1 MAAGAAFAGVFK
13 FRGDLLEAGVAATVA
28 ALLFP
33 FVTLLVKRK
42 RRHGKFAAQFPDAM
56 DIIVRSLRAGHPVPV
71 AVGLVAQELP
81 DPIGT
86 EFGIAADEITYGAD
100 VETAMRNLYFRVGQ
114 EDLPLFV
121 TAVAIQG
128 STGGNLSEIL
138 SNLSSVIRQRF
149 KMRRKIKAL
158 AAEGKFSAI
167 FLSGLPVAVFVLIN
181 FMTPDFYGSIIKYDL
196 TKWGLGLAAAWMLAG
211 QHRHVQDVQL
221 PDLTWTPFSS
231 SSAACRRR
239 QLHPDGERVRVPV
252 GGGAR
257 VRPDGG
263 RAGAL
268 RGEAARGGNLH
279 RPVEGADDDPRSLRY
294 ASKVAAQRLIDYTAK
309 HYSTENKGE
318 TKELRRQLLQAG
330 FLDHARAGL
339 LLPRPRR
346 RGGRAR
352 ARGVPADA
360 DAAQAGQRDAVAG
373 GVDRRARSATSRR
386 TST

>member
-1 MAAGAAFAGVFK
+1 MPFELDTPTLIIICAAISVVLFAEAIYLLGFSTASYRSNVNRRLKLSNGQPDREAILIQLRRERGLTNEGFLRFGMQWFNRLLLESGMTRGVLTLAMVGFVAASAVFAGVFK
-13 FRGDLLEAGVAATVA
+13 FRGDFIEAGLAALVA

-33 FVTLLVKRK
+33 FVTLIIKRK
-42 RRHGKFAAQFPDAM
+42 RRHGKFAEQFPDAM

-196 TKWGLGLAAAWMLAG
+196 TKWGLGLAATWMLM
-211 QHRHVQDVQL
+211 
-221 PDLTWTPFSS
+221 
-231 SSAACRRR
+231 
-239 QLHPDGERVRVPV
+239 
-252 GGGAR
+252 
-257 VRPDGG
+257 
-263 RAGAL
+263 
-268 RGEAARGGNLH
+268 GNIFMYKMCNF
-279 RPVEGADDDPRSLRY
+279 R
-294 ASKVAAQRLIDYTAK
+294 I
-309 HYSTENKGE
+309 
-318 TKELRRQLLQAG
+318 
-330 FLDHARAGL
+330 
-339 LLPRPRR
+339 
-346 RGGRAR
+346 
-352 ARGVPADA
+352 
-360 DAAQAGQRDAVAG
+360 
-373 GVDRRARSATSRR
+373 
-386 TST
+386 

>member
-1 MAAGAAFAGVFK
+1 MPFEFDTPTLIVICAAVSVVLFAEAVYLLGFSTASYRSNVNRRLKLSNGQPDREAILIQLRRERGLTNEGAFRFGMQWFNRLLLESGMTRGVLTLSMVGFVAASVAFAGVFK
-13 FRGDLLEAGVAATVA
+13 FRGDLVEAGIAATVA
-28 ALLFP
+28 AVLFP
-33 FVTLLVKRK
+33 FLTLIVKRR
-42 RRHGKFAAQFPDAM
+42 RRHAKFAEQFPDAM

-138 SNLSSVIRQRF
+138 SNLSSVIRLRF

-196 TKWGLGLAAAWMLAG
+196 TKWGLGLAGAWML
-211 QHRHVQDVQL
+211 
-221 PDLTWTPFSS
+221 T
-231 SSAACRRR
+231 
-239 QLHPDGERVRVPV
+239 
-252 GGGAR
+252 
-257 VRPDGG
+257 
-263 RAGAL
+263 
-268 RGEAARGGNLH
+268 GNIFMYKMCNF
-279 RPVEGADDDPRSLRY
+279 R
-294 ASKVAAQRLIDYTAK
+294 I
-309 HYSTENKGE
+309 
-318 TKELRRQLLQAG
+318 
-330 FLDHARAGL
+330 
-339 LLPRPRR
+339 
-346 RGGRAR
+346 
-352 ARGVPADA
+352 
-360 DAAQAGQRDAVAG
+360 
-373 GVDRRARSATSRR
+373 
-386 TST
+386 